1 MSRCGFIHRLLLPSL
16 LLGLVLAAGCTK
28 EEWRRLFDTEEKGSQ
43 PEPVTGARVSSVALQ
58 GTIGQL
64 VTIDGL
70 RLNHVRGF
78 GLVIDLI
85 DTGGSDGPEIVKNYL
100 AKEIRRWQEPSQQGL
115 SLKDLLES
123 RDAAMVEVTGLIPAA
138 ARKGDRFD
146 VVIRA
151 LGTQTKS
158 LVGGR
163 LVLCNL
169 KLYAESSSGVI
180 EGATLATAAGPVF
193 VSPLEV
199 DGKPAEKVDL
209 RTGWVLGGGIAKEDR
224 RVRLVLN
231 DPRYS
236 IAQQI
241 VSRLNG
247 RYAMADPVA
256 VGKSPSFVDLRIP
269 AKFHDRKRL
278 FLERILF
285 TTLNAGDGFLDRRAK
300 DLAGAIIQPA
310 AEYES
315 IGLAWEAIGPICL
328 PVIRELY
335 NHATPEV
342 SYTAGRT
349 GMRLGDQQGMEI
361 AAKWAKEPSFPLRE
375 QAINELGDAV
385 DMYGA
390 GEHLRKLLSDP
401 DVLTRLR
408 AYKALRQRPHPAIES
423 KVLYQDNLILDVVDS
438 SGPYL
443 IYVQRSMAPRVA
455 VFGLQMSCRPP
466 AIFPGERHDGRRIQ
480 TQISAEA
487 GSNSLTVIF
496 NNKRTGRNS
505 PPLTAPLNVAGLIEF
520 LGGTPLKSES
530 GEWTGLGAPYSEIVD
545 ILALFCDEGAR
556 TISATFIAEDL
567 TGEGDQRPDG
577 DRERKETEY

>member
-1 MSRCGFIHRLLLPSL
+1 MSMREFIQCLLLPAL
-16 LLGLVLAAGCTK
+16 LLGLLCNGGCTK
-28 EEWRRLFDTEEKGSQ
+28 EEWRRLFDTGDKGLQ
-43 PEPVTGARVSSVALQ
+43 PEPSTEARVSSVALQ

-100 AKEIRRWQEPSQQGL
+100 AKEIRRWQDPSQQSL
-115 SLKDLLES
+115 SLKELLES

-169 KLYAESSSGVI
+169 KLYSESPSGVI

-193 VSPLEV
+193 VSPFEP
-199 DGKPAEKVDL
+199 DGSLADKVDL
-209 RTGWVLGGGIAKEDR
+209 RTGWVLGGGITKEDR

-241 VSRLNG
+241 VARLNG
-247 RYAMADPVA
+247 RYGTTDPVA
-256 VGKSPSFVDLRIP
+256 VGQSPSFVDLRIP
-269 AKFHDRKRL
+269 GKFRERKRL

-285 TTLNAGDGFLDRRAK
+285 TTLNAGESFLDRRAK
-300 DLAGAIIQPA
+300 DLAEAIIQPD

-328 PVIRELY
+328 PVVRELY
-335 NHATPEV
+335 KHDTPEV
-342 SYTAGRT
+342 AYYAGRT

-361 AAKWAKEPSFPLRE
+361 AAKCAKDASFSLRD

-385 DMYGA
+385 DMYSA
-390 GEHLRKLLSDP
+390 GEHLRKLLDDP
-401 DVLTRLR
+401 DMLIRLR
-408 AYKALRQRPHPAIES
+408 AYKGLRQRPHRAIQS
-423 KVLYQDNLILDVVDS
+423 KALYQDNFILDIVDS

-443 IYVQRSMAPRVA
+443 VYVQRTEVPRIA
-455 VFGLQMSCRPP
+455 VFGSQMSCRPP
-466 AIFPGERHDGRRIQ
+466 AIFPGERRDGRRIQ

-487 GSNSLTVIF
+487 GSESLTVIL

-505 PPLTAPLNVAGLIEF
+505 PPLKAPLNVAKLIEF
-520 LGGTPLKSES
+520 LGGTPVKNES
-530 GEWTGLGAPYSEIVD
+530 GDWTGLGVPYSEIVE
-545 ILALFCDEGAR
+545 ILALFCDDR
-556 TISATFIAEDL
+556 VKTISATFIAEDL
-567 TGEGDQRPDG
+567 TGEDEQRPDG